1 MKQGR
6 PLSEQIIGRAYRY
19 DDNFNTQATGV
30 YYSDRAVIT
39 AIELSQSRS

>member
-19 DDNFNTQATGV
+19 DDNCNTQATGV
-30 YYSDRAVIT
+30 YYSDRAVAVEVVNI
-39 AIELSQSRS
+39 